1 MRLGPSLGT
10 VYRHGGSVLSG
21 PTLAGQRAVTAMANT
36 GDVNIVAGLY
46 ACAECGKRISVAK
59 GRTFPRCLVCVKSTA
74 YDLLTPTE

>member
-1 MRLGPSLGT
+1 MEPGPSPGT
-10 VYRHGGSVLSG
+10 VYRHRGSVLSS
-21 PTLAGQRAVTAMANT
+21 PRSRRAVTAMANT

-46 ACAECGKRISVAK
+46 ACAECGKQISVAK